1 MQEIKSRGLTRD
13 AIKMIAMLTMF
24 FNHFSHVFLTAGTYP
39 AEFLKGIG
47 YFTAPVM
54 CYFLVEGF
62 YKTSSRRAYAKRLFV
77 FALVSQVPYFLAFNR
92 EAAVLNMM
100 FSLLFSFL
108 ILCVFH
114 GEAFRRG
121 KGQLQ
126 IAGLFFLSVFSD
138 WSALAPAFTLLFD
151 RAGQERKKLQKTF
164 LFVTAVVGINEAAS
178 VAQTEGVFGFPE
190 GAVRVLFSMTG
201 PGEKRT
207 AGYEMV
213 LLRIL
218 SVASAFVVAG
228 GPGNGNDVAA
238 VWKRGAKIAAGLPK
252 IEHMCYTL
260 ESNSTFTVRGRSV
273 N

>member
-1 MQEIKSRGLTRD
+1 
-13 AIKMIAMLTMF
+13 
-24 FNHFSHVFLTAGTYP
+24 
-39 AEFLKGIG
+39 
-47 YFTAPVM
+47 
-54 CYFLVEGF
+54 
-62 YKTSSRRAYAKRLFV
+62 
-77 FALVSQVPYFLAFNR
+77 
-92 EAAVLNMM
+92 LNMM

-178 VAQTEGVFGFPE
+178 VAQTEGVFGVPE

-201 PGEKRT
+201 P
-207 AGYEMV
+207 A
-213 LLRIL
+213 L
-218 SVASAFVVAG
+218 
-228 GPGNGNDVAA
+228 
-238 VWKRGAKIAAGLPK
+238 AGLCILYGYNGERAKKGQQVLKWFFYGFYPL
-252 IEHMCYTL
+252 HLLLLWLAARAMGTM
-260 ESNSTFTVRGRSV
+260 
-273 N
+273 

>member
-77 FALVSQVPYFLAFNR
+77 FALVSQMPYFLAFNR

-126 IAGLFFLSVFSD
+126 IAGLFFLSGGSGTEKTAESLSVRDGGCRNQRSSVCGAGGGRFGVSGRR
-138 WSALAPAFTLLFD
+138 SARFVLND
-151 RAGQERKKLQKTF
+151 RSGAGGTVHFIWIQW
-164 LFVTAVVGINEAAS
+164 
-178 VAQTEGVFGFPE
+178 
-190 GAVRVLFSMTG
+190 GA
-201 PGEKRT
+201 GEKRT
-207 AGYEMV
+207 AGFEMV

-238 VWKRGAKIAAGLPK
+238 VWKRAAL
-252 IEHMCYTL
+252 IHDNRMLAERAFYCFNAASEHA
-260 ESNSTFTVRGRSV
+260 V
-273 N
+273 

>member
-178 VAQTEGVFGFPE
+178 VAQTESVLGFPE

-201 PGEKRT
+201 TVHFIWIQWGAGEKRT
-207 AGYEMV
+207 AGFEMV

-238 VWKRGAKIAAGLPK
+238 VWKRAERAFYCFNAAS
-252 IEHMCYTL
+252 ERA
-260 ESNSTFTVRGRSV
+260 V
-273 N
+273 

>member
-164 LFVTAVVGINEAAS
+164 VRDGGCRNQRSS
-178 VAQTEGVFGFPE
+178 VCGADGGRFGFS
-190 GAVRVLFSMTG
+190 GRRSARFVLNDRSG
-201 PGEKRT
+201 
-207 AGYEMV
+207 
-213 LLRIL
+213 
-218 SVASAFVVAG
+218 AG
-228 GPGNGNDVAA
+228 G
-238 VWKRGAKIAAGLPK
+238 
-252 IEHMCYTL
+252 
-260 ESNSTFTVRGRSV
+260 TVHFI
-273 N
+273 

>member
-100 FSLLFSFL
+100 FSLLFSF
-108 ILCVFH
+108 
-114 GEAFRRG
+114 
-121 KGQLQ
+121 
-126 IAGLFFLSVFSD
+126 
-138 WSALAPAFTLLFD
+138 
-151 RAGQERKKLQKTF
+151 
-164 LFVTAVVGINEAAS
+164 
-178 VAQTEGVFGFPE
+178 
-190 GAVRVLFSMTG
+190 
-201 PGEKRT
+201 
-207 AGYEMV
+207 
-213 LLRIL
+213 
-218 SVASAFVVAG
+218 
-228 GPGNGNDVAA
+228 
-238 VWKRGAKIAAGLPK
+238 
-252 IEHMCYTL
+252 
-260 ESNSTFTVRGRSV
+260 
-273 N
+273 

>member
-1 MQEIKSRGLTRD
+1 MQETKSRGLTRD

-126 IAGLFFLSVFSD
+126 IAGLFFYRYFQTGLRSPRRLRCCLTGRV
-138 WSALAPAFTLLFD
+138 
-151 RAGQERKKLQKTF
+151 RNGKNCRKPF
-164 LFVTAVVGINEAAS
+164 CS
-178 VAQTEGVFGFPE
+178 
-190 GAVRVLFSMTG
+190 
-201 PGEKRT
+201 
-207 AGYEMV
+207 
-213 LLRIL
+213 
-218 SVASAFVVAG
+218 
-228 GPGNGNDVAA
+228 
-238 VWKRGAKIAAGLPK
+238 
-252 IEHMCYTL
+252 
-260 ESNSTFTVRGRSV
+260 
-273 N
+273 

>member
-1 MQEIKSRGLTRD
+1 
-13 AIKMIAMLTMF
+13 
-24 FNHFSHVFLTAGTYP
+24 
-39 AEFLKGIG
+39 
-47 YFTAPVM
+47 
-54 CYFLVEGF
+54 
-62 YKTSSRRAYAKRLFV
+62 
-77 FALVSQVPYFLAFNR
+77 
-92 EAAVLNMM
+92 MM

-178 VAQTEGVFGFPE
+178 VAQTEGVLGFPE
-190 GAVRVLFSMTG
+190 GAVRVLFSMIG
-201 PGEKRT
+201 PALAGLCILYGYNGERAKKGRQ
-207 AGYEMV
+207 V
-213 LLRIL
+213 LKWFFYGFYPLHL
-218 SVASAFVVAG
+218 LLLWLAF
-228 GPGNGNDVAA
+228 PGNGNDVAA

>member
-100 FSLLFSFL
+100 FSLLPVKF
-108 ILCVFH
+108 C
-114 GEAFRRG
+114 
-121 KGQLQ
+121 QT
-126 IAGLFFLSVFSD
+126 LS
-138 WSALAPAFTLLFD
+138 LLFTFS
-151 RAGQERKKLQKTF
+151 RHLKEMRKMLLSLKL
-164 LFVTAVVGINEAAS
+164 
-178 VAQTEGVFGFPE
+178 
-190 GAVRVLFSMTG
+190 
-201 PGEKRT
+201 
-207 AGYEMV
+207 
-213 LLRIL
+213 
-218 SVASAFVVAG
+218 
-228 GPGNGNDVAA
+228 
-238 VWKRGAKIAAGLPK
+238 
-252 IEHMCYTL
+252 
-260 ESNSTFTVRGRSV
+260 
-273 N
+273 

>member
-77 FALVSQVPYFLAFNR
+77 FALVSQVPYFLAFNG
-92 EAAVLNMM
+92 EAAGLNMM

-178 VAQTEGVFGFPE
+178 VAQTEGVLGCSGRRSARFVLNDRP
-190 GAVRVLFSMTG
+190 GAGGTVHFIWIQWG
-201 PGEKRT
+201 AGEKRT
-207 AGYEMV
+207 AGFEMV

-228 GPGNGNDVAA
+228 LRAMGT
-238 VWKRGAKIAAGLPK
+238 
-252 IEHMCYTL
+252 M
-260 ESNSTFTVRGRSV
+260 
-273 N
+273 